1 MSLFGKLK
9 QILKKQ
15 SKNEIEDIE
24 EFLIENNFG
33 VKFTENFIEE
43 VKNKRVKNIEEY
55 LKEKIISVLSEKE
68 NSLNL
73 KNKPSV
79 FLFVGTN
86 GSGKTTSIAKIA
98 YILKKQGKTVMLVA
112 GDTFRAAASE
122 QLTKWAEKLNVPIV
136 KQGEGSDPASVV
148 YDGLSSALSK
158 NIDVVL
164 IDSAGRVETKKNLM
178 NELSKIERVI
188 EKRIGRK
195 PDEVLLVLDAYTGQN
210 GLAQIETFSNAVK
223 ITGIVLTK
231 VDGSSAGG
239 IVVPIVEKYGIP
251 IKFLGSGEEL
261 EDMEI
266 FDTNKYLNILM

>member
-1 MSLFGKLK
+1 VSLFGKLK